1 VSSADAAE
9 QRAHELDEALGRCY
23 RHLGRREHSVAEL
36 RTRLQ
41 RAGLGPGVIEEALAI
56 VIEQGYLN
64 DERYARL
71 LVEDRRNIDGW
82 GAQRIRARLE
92 AAGID
97 AELIDETLAG
107 ADHASELAAAAAL
120 LERRCPGALTNDRE
134 RQRAFAVLMRLGFD
148 SEVAYDAI
156 RAVDAAGPVTSS
168 LRAR

>member
-56 VIEQGYLN
+56 VIEQGYLD

-71 LVEDRRNIDGW
+71 LAEDRRNIDGW

-97 AELIDETLAG
+97 AELIEETLAG
-107 ADHASELAAAAAL
+107 SDHASELAAAAA
-120 LERRCPGALTNDRE
+120 RRVGPSAASGAPLR
-134 RQRAFAVLMRLGFD
+134 RGAHQRPRAPTCFCVADTAGVRLGG
-148 SEVAYDAI
+148 
-156 RAVDAAGPVTSS
+156 R
-168 LRAR
+168 L

>member
-1 VSSADAAE
+1 VGSADAAE
-9 QRAHELDEALGRCY
+9 RRVHELDEALGRCY

-36 RTRLQ
+36 RARLQ
-41 RAGLGPGVIEEALAI
+41 RAGLGPEVVEEALAI

-71 LVEDRRNIDGW
+71 LAEDRRTIDGW

-97 AELIDETLAG
+97 GELIDETLAG
-107 ADHASELAAAAAL
+107 TDHATELAAAAAV
-120 LERRCPGALTNDRE
+120 LERRGPRSLTNDRE
-134 RQRAFAVLMRLGFD
+134 RQRAFALLMRLGFD
-148 SEVAYDAI
+148 TEVAYDAI
-156 RAVDAAGPVTSS
+156 RAIDAAGPVRNS

>member
-1 VSSADAAE
+1 MSSADAVE
-9 QRAHELDEALGRCY
+9 QRAHELDEALARCY

-41 RAGLGPGVIEEALAI
+41 RAGLGPAVLDEALGI

-71 LVEDRRNIDGW
+71 LAADRRNIDGW

-120 LERRCPGALTNDRE
+120 LERRSAGPLTSERE
-134 RQRAFAVLMRLGFD
+134 RQRAFAMLMRLGFD

-168 LRAR
+168 LRPR

>member
-1 VSSADAAE
+1 VGSADAAE
-9 QRAHELDEALGRCY
+9 RRAHELDEALGRCY

-36 RTRLQ
+36 RARLQ
-41 RAGLGPGVIEEALAI
+41 RSGLGPAVIDEALAI

-64 DERYARL
+64 DARYARL
-71 LVEDRRNIDGW
+71 LAEDRRNIDGW

-97 AELIDETLAG
+97 AELIDDTLAG
-107 ADHASELAAAAAL
+107 ADHPSELAAAAAV
-120 LERRCPGALTNDRE
+120 LERRGPASLTNDRE
-134 RQRAFAVLMRLGFD
+134 RQRAFAILMRLGFD

-156 RAVDAAGPVTSS
+156 RAIDAAGPVTNS

>member
-1 VSSADAAE
+1 MSSADAAE
-9 QRAHELDEALGRCY
+9 RRAHELDEALGRCY

-36 RTRLQ
+36 RARLR
-41 RAGLGPGVIEEALAI
+41 RAGLGPEAIDEALAI

-71 LVEDRRNIDGW
+71 LAEDRRNIDGW

-92 AAGID
+92 AAGIE

-107 ADHASELAAAAAL
+107 ADHASELAAAAAV
-120 LERRCPGALTNDRE
+120 LERRGPSPLTNDRE
-134 RQRAFAVLMRLGFD
+134 RQRAFAMLMRLGFD

-156 RAVDAAGPVTSS
+156 RAIDAGGPVTNS